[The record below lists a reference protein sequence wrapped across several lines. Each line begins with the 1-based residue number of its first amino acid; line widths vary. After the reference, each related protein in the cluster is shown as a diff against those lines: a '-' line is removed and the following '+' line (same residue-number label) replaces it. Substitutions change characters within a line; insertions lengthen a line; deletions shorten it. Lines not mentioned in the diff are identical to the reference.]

1 MTSSTP
7 LVLATPAEMR
17 ARSTTHVRAGRTIAL
32 VPTMG
37 ALHEGHIALVGAAR
51 AAADVVVVSIFVNPL
66 QFGDPTD
73 FTTYPRPAEADLQVC
88 AAAGVDEV
96 YAPTAAVMY
105 PPGSD
110 TRVVP
115 GALAVAMEGHSR
127 PGHFDGVA
135 TVVTKLFA
143 AVRPDVAVFG
153 EKDFQQLAI
162 VRRMAADLDLGVEI
176 IGHPTVREADGLALS
191 SRNRRLSPAARD
203 AAICLPR
210 AIAAAVAEA
219 ADPDATPEAVEA
231 AARRVVAAEPLAD
244 LDYATVFTA
253 DDLRQVDSFDPARRS
268 AGTYRIAVAARVG
281 DVRLIDNDDLFG

>member
-1 MTSSTP
+1 
-7 LVLATPAEMR
+7 
-17 ARSTTHVRAGRTIAL
+17 
-32 VPTMG
+32 
-37 ALHEGHIALVGAAR
+37 
-51 AAADVVVVSIFVNPL
+51 
-66 QFGDPTD
+66 
-73 FTTYPRPAEADLQVC
+73 
-88 AAAGVDEV
+88 
-96 YAPTAAVMY
+96 
-105 PPGSD
+105 
-110 TRVVP
+110 
-115 GALAVAMEGHSR
+115 
-127 PGHFDGVA
+127 
-135 TVVTKLFA
+135 
-143 AVRPDVAVFG
+143 
-153 EKDFQQLAI
+153 
-162 VRRMAADLDLGVEI
+162 MAADLDLGVEI